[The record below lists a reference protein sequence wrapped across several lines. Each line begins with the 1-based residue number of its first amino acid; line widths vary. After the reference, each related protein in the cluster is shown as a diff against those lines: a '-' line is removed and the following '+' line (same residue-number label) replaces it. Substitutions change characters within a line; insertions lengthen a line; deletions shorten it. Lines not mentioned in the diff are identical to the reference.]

1 MPRHAS
7 TAGEGNGFTCSTVKR
22 VTYRGAVLWR
32 LPVPPTV
39 LAVFTA
45 HLTALEASLALL
57 PPGRFCAVNQIGE
70 RGVGWRLDAH
80 TAAAILDASAQLREV
95 EIAPG
100 ASRVQTQAGEPAQHA
115 ARIAALAFV
124 PDKGIVATGV
134 EWSEAARRRFRSEG
148 VIHLAVLLEQRPA
161 PRVPVRL
168 LSASVVVAPEAAAPR
183 GAMTLAHFAER
194 ISPPMK
200 AHLPKTAIE
209 LVRVLGWQGAASLI
223 CRLGGRKF
231 PVPKAAGNN
240 PDGSRRY
247 AQLVDAVGEAGAACL
262 VAEHGGQVVTIP
274 SCASALERE
283 AFLARDRA
291 ICARYNEGATIENLV
306 CEFGLSGRRISQ
318 LLKKQAHRGAPPLIA
333 SPHEPSL
340 DGSVPVPRPLE

>member
-1 MPRHAS
+1 M
-7 TAGEGNGFTCSTVKR
+7 
-22 VTYRGAVLWR
+22 
-32 LPVPPTV
+32 PPTM

-45 HLTALEASLALL
+45 RLTALEASLALL

-80 TAAAILDASAQLREV
+80 TAAAILDASAQMREV

-168 LSASVVVAPEAAAPR
+168 LSASVVAAPEAAVPP

-194 ISPPMK
+194 ISPGMK

-209 LVRVLGWQGAASLI
+209 LVRVLGWQAAASLI
-223 CRLGGRKF
+223 CRFGGRKF

-247 AQLVDAVGEAGAACL
+247 AQLVDTVGEAGAACL

-274 SCASALERE
+274 SCAHALERE

-291 ICARYNEGATIENLV
+291 ICARFNEGATIENLV
-306 CEFGLSGRRISQ
+306 CEFGLSSRRISK
-318 LLKKQAHRGAPPLIA
+318 LLKQQQVSHRPSRYPTVRHL
-333 SPHEPSL
+333 SPFPWSNAT
-340 DGSVPVPRPLE
+340 